1 MFFTSSKVSFHL
13 PVYAAVVF
21 VDLDVGAGMV
31 RGADEGLLLRGP
43 LLGVFLPAAG
53 RLGKKWLLV

>member
-1 MFFTSSKVSFHL
+1 M
-13 PVYAAVVF
+13 YAAVVF